1 MSTQKAGPGETIDVS
16 ITTQGSE
23 TAVNALNSALK
34 KMGDLLANVNSM
46 LNANDANLIR
56 TVGTASKLA
65 ATIDAQVR
73 IASTI
78 LKAQVNNTA
87 GLAPN
92 TLANAGMA
100 QVHVGVDNHKAKQVK
115 AAANSASDRALVEFR
130 DQIVEGKATSLLRA
144 QQMISEGT
152 ITTTQ
157 AKIAAQSVLELGQRT
172 GNLRTAER
180 ASTYLRAIE
189 KLDAQIA
196 TEKKKELELQR
207 EESRKRVQA
216 QKQYEALKTP
226 QGQYLSMQ
234 QKADAA
240 FLNSQN
246 GAEYA
251 SAAARA
257 QTTSRAAIGFKQL
270 QIEEFA
276 LQNAGQLTGPNRRRY
291 FDGSVDFTQQADG
304 RAKVQGLLNNAQ
316 LHRAYLGSIPV
327 KGQSFTESQLLTK
340 DKNHLE
346 FEIKAL
352 KEALNGL
359 TKAQL
364 SRTPTAQSL
373 QRLAKQEQAQG
384 KLDGID
390 LTASRN
396 LAKVDLSALPVSD
409 LKRKQTEISAEIRK
423 TDAAMSHAKTAQN
436 KVARREAQD
445 LNKTLQAQLTLVEK
459 LRGADKTAKVQSTAK
474 YQFTQMAEKAGLNQL
489 GNPNSVLSFE
499 AAARASVAS
508 KLRQGQLRQRAEQDL
523 AVFSG
528 QGILTGPQVN
538 NRYIDPSKDNSNI
551 SAKSLSGSL
560 DYLKRHQASLELA
573 RQNPAAANTDLASI
587 NAATAA
593 LKAQA
598 EELKKLLAARKA
610 LDAQNSASTKGFAQQ
625 KAAAK
630 LSALDLTEAKSLAG
644 KAVTDLTGDKALERR
659 LELTRAIGEAQKA
672 YNLARNA
679 GDKAA
684 QDSARKLETALRLQR
699 TNLAGAAGDA
709 QRQAKAKADE
719 DAKFNRLNTQTFRT
733 TDLSAQISGAK
744 TLLELDKLKRVELD
758 KQLKAAK
765 ALQELAIKRKDVGA
779 EQKANKLVEQYSA
792 ERAAVAAREAQIRNE
807 GKAGQNLAAKMSP
820 EGQGAAFLNRMTLM
834 KDYMMMGGIM
844 GSISGAYSFV
854 KDFES
859 SLKQTQAIAQGTNQQ
874 MQSLKTSIIDVSDAS
889 RFSAIELTEVTTS
902 LAQAGFSM
910 SEIERSLRSVAT
922 LATATGSGL
931 KDSVD
936 IVTSVMGAFKMS
948 ASTMP
953 DVVNQI
959 TQAMNMSKLDVP
971 KFMLATQYAGN
982 AASDLGVTFKEMLSA
997 TAAVSNTGIRSGSTM
1012 GTGMRQLMAD
1022 LATPTDKMKKKM
1034 QDLGLTFADLDVRT
1048 NGLTGVMKNLKEAGF
1063 STADAFGSF
1072 ELRAAAYY
1080 VALGNNL
1087 DSYDEMYANMDNG
1100 TAAMDAQEIQMDS
1113 LAAQSDRMTN
1123 QFRLLADVVGKD
1135 LSQTLKSVFGTVA
1148 DFTALLS
1155 KGAAGGVISW
1165 ALNVGVM
1172 TVALGVFL
1180 LACRNVIT
1188 VLRGVMSVLAA
1199 MRVSLAATAAT
1210 ATLTGKIM
1218 SLSLGWV
1225 FVISAGI
1232 ATAITAYQK
1241 FGDSSRAAAEAA
1253 EEFKTKV
1260 ASAKERMEAYGSSI
1274 EEIQQKLKSLSARSV
1289 SLAKDQEGLAVEFDE
1304 VRKKALELGIDLKDR
1319 LMVTVKDLTD
1329 TWEQL
1334 RLELSKQIVID
1345 MVVKNQAQEA
1355 QWLNERQMYAS
1366 DENQKRIAALN
1377 TRKTSGFF
1385 ASPLRKVTPDGKIQD
1400 LYRSNSPNV
1409 EKTNRGWRLGAA
1421 FEELTGAKNI
1431 DVNLQR
1437 IITLMSSK
1445 GKSSAEDYKAVKPE
1459 VDRIYAGLNA
1469 VALAETQRLE
1479 RLQNDPK
1486 STSEQIK
1493 VYRANIDTINQSFF
1507 THEDSLEKVYADFVA
1522 ITNQVI
1528 GGKLNQNAQARAE
1541 MNARTNTER
1550 VPGYDAKLAE
1560 GVANFTSGAKT
1571 SEYSTVLLR
1580 NKISGQAIEHIAAG
1594 RILTQSAKI
1603 AEDALKAAVGLTD
1616 AQKAKAEADIA
1627 DKRRQASEEEGKAA
1641 DLMPAMMEQA
1651 LVEKVTKLLELNV
1664 QLAMDRQL
1672 LERAIARQKAAEQK
1686 EDYPEALRL
1695 QGTVERIQ
1703 LRAAAKTSE
1712 IKGLEASQQSSGDPS
1727 FGLRNEQA
1735 RIFKIESEIEQ
1746 ERIKEASLLKI
1757 TELEK
1762 RLLES
1767 TQKLKQKAFELDIK
1781 RLNAETEE
1789 FKAQQTAR
1797 DKSFK
1802 LSQDYYESEANRP
1815 LAILQARKEQMS
1827 LPSNERQFT
1836 SFEKEDLDRQIA
1848 AEQESLYR
1856 NQAVTSLVR
1865 EADNLALELE
1875 LQGARYE
1882 ELAAGIETLQKRIVS
1897 DASQFSAADL
1907 ESNKLA
1913 LKAQET
1919 SLEEVYTQINTL
1931 QGRQEE
1937 IKGRLSVLGEA
1948 APKATPFA
1956 NQLGAKYQKAWA
1968 DKNTPEALFNDLSA
1982 GIDSISSGIN
1992 GMVDNLVD
2000 ATGSVEDFFRGFLG
2014 RTKEGKEAWREF
2026 GMSIL
2031 KTMMKIVTDRIT
2043 AQFMS
2048 VLFGTAEDP
2057 TKLATAGGGVIDF
2070 LLGMG
2075 KTAAMSTLGPSA
2087 AVGSGMNF
2095 NMASPSAPIPMMGA
2109 FAEGGKITGGLPNRD
2124 SVPIMAMAGEY
2135 VLPKHTSNYL
2145 GEGFLEGLRNKPEA
2159 TMKSFAGASAAMAGG
2174 KSVNQSTNVYVVSP
2188 DKVPAGMSRDDVI
2201 VTIADDINRNGPIKQ
2216 LIKQVNN
2223 RA

>member
-56 TVGTASKLA
+56 TVGTAGKLA

-78 LKAQVNNTA
+78 LKAQANNTA
-87 GLAPN
+87 GLEPN

-100 QVHVGVDNHKAKQVK
+100 QVGVGVDNHKAKQVK

-144 QQMISEGT
+144 KQMISEGT
-152 ITTTQ
+152 ITSSQ

-172 GNLRTAER
+172 GNLKTAER
-180 ASTYLRAIE
+180 ASIYIRAIE
-189 KLDAQIA
+189 KLDMQIA
-196 TEKKKELELQR
+196 DEKKKALKLQQ
-207 EESRKRVQA
+207 ENNRKSAKAERDA
-216 QKQYEALKTP
+216 EALKTP
-226 QGQYLSMQ
+226 QGQYIFMQ

-240 FLNSQN
+240 FLNSPN
-246 GAEYA
+246 GAGYA

-257 QTTSRAAIGFKQL
+257 QTTSRAATGFKQL

-276 LQNAGQLTGPNRRRY
+276 RQNAGQLTGPNRRRY

-304 RAKVQGLLNNAQ
+304 RAKVQGLLDNAQ
-316 LHRAYLGSIPV
+316 LHQAYLRSMPV
-327 KGQSFTESQLLTK
+327 TGQSFAQSQALTQ
-340 DKNHLE
+340 DKNKLNV
-346 FEIKAL
+346 EIKAL
-352 KEALNGL
+352 REALNGL

-364 SRTPTAQSL
+364 ARTPTAQSL

-390 LTASRN
+390 LTAARN
-396 LAKVDLSALPVSD
+396 LAKVDLNALPVSD
-409 LKRKQTEISAEIRK
+409 LKRKQSEISAEIRK

-436 KVARREAQD
+436 KTARQEAQD
-445 LNKTLQAQLTLVEK
+445 LNKLLQAQLTLVEK
-459 LRGADKTAKVQSTAK
+459 LREADKTAKVQSTAK

-489 GNPNSVLSFE
+489 GDPNSVLSFE

-508 KLRQGQLRQRAEQDL
+508 KLRQGQLRQKAEQDL
-523 AVFSG
+523 AALSG
-528 QGILTGPQVN
+528 QGGLTGPRVGTM
-538 NRYIDPSKDNSNI
+538 YIDSSLDNSKV
-551 SAKSLSGSL
+551 SAAVLSDKL
-560 DYLKRHQASLELA
+560 EYLKRHQASLELA
-573 RQNPAAANTDLASI
+573 RQNPAAANTDIAGI

-598 EELKKLLAARKA
+598 EELKKLLTARKA
-610 LDAQNSASTKGFAQQ
+610 LDTQNNLSTKGFKQER
-625 KAAAK
+625 AAK
-630 LSALDLTEAKSLAG
+630 VLAGFDLTDAKTIANKSIAG
-644 KAVTDLTGDKALERR
+644 LTGDKAVERT
-659 LELTRAIGEAQKA
+659 LELTRALADARKA
-672 YNLARNA
+672 YNLAVNA

-684 QDSARKLETALRLQR
+684 QDSAKKLELALRTQQI
-699 TNLAGAAGDA
+699 NLNAATGDT
-709 QRQAKAKADE
+709 RKQAKAKADE
-719 DAKFNRLNTQTFRT
+719 EAKFNRLNAQTFRT

-765 ALQELAIKRKDVGA
+765 ALQELAIKRGDAGA
-779 EQKANKLVEQYSA
+779 EQKANKLIEQYSA
-792 ERAAVAAREAQIRNE
+792 EAAAIRAKENQIKNE

-1048 NGLTGVMKNLKEAGF
+1048 NGLTGVMKNLKAAGF

-1123 QFRLLADVVGKD
+1123 QFRVLADVVGKD

-1165 ALNVGVM
+1165 ALNIGVM

-1188 VLRGVMSVLAA
+1188 VLRGVMGVLAA
-1199 MRVSLAATAAT
+1199 MRASLVATAAT
-1210 ATLTGKIM
+1210 ATLTGKVM

-1225 FVISAGI
+1225 FAISAGI
-1232 ATAITAYQK
+1232 AIAITAYQK

-1260 ASAKERMEAYGSSI
+1260 ASAKERIEAYGSSI

-1345 MVVKNQAQEA
+1345 MVVKNQAQEG
-1355 QWLNERQMYAS
+1355 QWLNERQTYAS
-1366 DENQKRIAALN
+1366 DKNQRRIQGVNL
-1377 TRKTSGFF
+1377 
-1385 ASPLRKVTPDGKIQD
+1385 I
-1400 LYRSNSPNV
+1400 RSSNI
-1409 EKTNRGWRLGAA
+1409 LGALAGAGDSKGLGTA
-1421 FEELTGAKNI
+1421 FERATGAKNI
-1431 DVNLQR
+1431 EVNLQR

-1469 VALAETQRLE
+1469 TVLTELKKLE

-1486 STSEQIK
+1486 VTPEQAKI
-1493 VYRANIDTINQSFF
+1493 YAAQGEIFSRSFF

-1528 GGKLNQNAQARAE
+1528 GGKLSQNAQARAE

-1560 GVANFTSGAKT
+1560 GIANFTSGTKT

-1580 NKISGQAIEHIAAG
+1580 NNISRQAIEHIAAG
-1594 RILTQSAKI
+1594 RLLTHSAKI

-1616 AQKAKAEADIA
+1616 AQKAEAEADIA
-1627 DKRRQASEEEGKAA
+1627 DKRRRASEEEGKAA

-1757 TELEK
+1757 AELEK

-1815 LAILQARKEQMS
+1815 LAILQARKEQMA

-1882 ELAAGIETLQKRIVS
+1882 ELAADIETLQKRIVS
-1897 DASQFSAADL
+1897 EASQFSAADL

-1937 IKGRLSVLGEA
+1937 IKGRLSILGEA

-1968 DKNTPEALFNDLSA
+1968 DKNTPEALFNDLSV

-2048 VLFGTAEDP
+2048 ILFGTAENP
-2057 TKLATAGGGVIDF
+2057 TKLATAGGGAIDF

-2135 VLPKHTSNYL
+2135 ILPKHTSSYL
-2145 GEGFLEGLRNKPEA
+2145 GEGFLEGLRSKPEA
-2159 TMKSFAGASAAMAGG
+2159 TMRSFSGASAALGKG

-2216 LIKQVNN
+2216 LIKQVNH
-2223 RA
+2223 RG